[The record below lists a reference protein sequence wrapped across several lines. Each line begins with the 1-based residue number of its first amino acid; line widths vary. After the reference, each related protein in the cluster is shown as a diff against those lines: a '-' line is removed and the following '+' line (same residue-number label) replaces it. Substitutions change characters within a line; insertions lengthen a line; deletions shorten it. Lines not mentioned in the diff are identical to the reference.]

1 MGTLAQEGFLLLFR
15 LEKRS
20 HIVFCCFVFFTLSF
34 IDILSFL
41 LFIPKGD
48 RYHRHMRRN
57 RLSSFFSFLFFF
69 LSAQAKRR
77 IGVLR

>member
-20 HIVFCCFVFFTLSF
+20 LIVFCCFLYLSF
-34 IDILSFL
+34 IDMLSFCLFARATGTTDICGAIDFL
-41 LFIPKGD
+41 L
-48 RYHRHMRRN
+48 
-57 RLSSFFSFLFFF
+57 SFLFFF